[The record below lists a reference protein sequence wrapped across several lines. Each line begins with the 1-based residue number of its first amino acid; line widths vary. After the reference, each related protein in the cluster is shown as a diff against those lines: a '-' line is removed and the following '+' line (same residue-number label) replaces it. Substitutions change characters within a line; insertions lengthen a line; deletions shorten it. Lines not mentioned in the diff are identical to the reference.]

1 MAEAARNDAAS
12 QRSSGR
18 QGSPWTG
25 LRAVFSKE
33 LADHLSSTRMRILE
47 ALILVTAVGTA
58 YMVISNIS
66 TGEGGDPLLYL
77 KLLTESSGRIPAFI
91 GFMGFLIPLVAIAL
105 GFDSVNGEFNGRT
118 LSRVLAQPIYRDAV
132 LFGKFLAAMFTLT
145 LVLVAIWLLVMGL
158 AIFRLG
164 VPPTGEVV
172 ARGLLYI
179 VAAIAY
185 GGVWLALSMVFS
197 IVFRQ
202 PATAALAAI
211 AVWLFFTVFWGML
224 VGLTAD
230 AVYPSQSVASAEFS
244 LTLSRISPNTLYS
257 ESVIALLNP
266 DVRALGIVQPS
277 MQQFQQLQRADM
289 QSTLSVGQSLL
300 LIWPQLTA
308 MIAAMLLL
316 FAYGYVRFQRQEIRA

>member
-1 MAEAARNDAAS
+1 MAEATPNAP
-12 QRSSGR
+12 RSPRLSGR

-25 LRAVFSKE
+25 LRAVFAKE

-47 ALILVTAVGTA
+47 ALILITAVGTV

-66 TGEGGDPLLYL
+66 TGDSGDPMLYL

-132 LFGKFLAAMFTLT
+132 LFGKFLAGLFTLA

-158 AIFRLG
+158 AVFRLG
-164 VPPTGEVV
+164 VPPTGDVV

-179 VAAIAY
+179 VAAVAY

-224 VGLTAD
+224 VGL
-230 AVYPSQSVASAEFS
+230 VAGAATQGQVAQAELS
-244 LTLSRISPNTLYS
+244 MSLSRISPNTLYS
-257 ESVIALLNP
+257 ESVLALLNP

-289 QSTLSVGQSLL
+289 EATLSVGQSLV

-316 FAYGYVRFQRQEIRA
+316 FAFSYARFQRQEIRA

>member
-1 MAEAARNDAAS
+1 MAEATPNESTTTRI
-12 QRSSGR
+12 SGR

-47 ALILVTAVGTA
+47 LLILITAVGTV

-66 TGEGGDPLLYL
+66 TADSGDPMLYL

-132 LFGKFLAAMFTLT
+132 LFGKFLAGLFTLA

-158 AIFRLG
+158 AVFRLG

-179 VAAIAY
+179 AAAIAY
-185 GGVWLALSMVFS
+185 GGIWLALSMVFS

-224 VGLTAD
+224 VGLVAN
-230 AVYPSQSVASAEFS
+230 AASQGQVAQAELS
-244 LTLSRISPNTLYS
+244 MALSRISPNTLYS
-257 ESVIALLNP
+257 ESVLALLNP

-277 MQQFQQLQRADM
+277 MQQFQQLQ
-289 QSTLSVGQSLL
+289 QSDPDATLSVGQSLV

>member
-1 MAEAARNDAAS
+1 MAKAAPNDAAP
-12 QRSSGR
+12 RRLSGR

-25 LRAVFSKE
+25 LRAVFAKE

-47 ALILVTAVGTA
+47 TLILVTAVGTA
-58 YMVISNIS
+58 YMVISTLS
-66 TGEGGDPLLYL
+66 TGDGGDPLLYL

-132 LFGKFLAAMFTLT
+132 LFGKFLAALFTLA

-179 VAAIAY
+179 VAAVAY
-185 GGVWLALSMVFS
+185 GGVWLALSMAFS

-224 VGLTAD
+224 VGLVAD
-230 AVYPSQSVASAEFS
+230 AATQGSLARAELS
-244 LTLSRISPNTLYS
+244 MALSRISPNTLYS

-289 QSTLSVGQSLL
+289 ESTLSVGQSLL
-300 LIWPQLTA
+300 LTWPQLTA

-316 FAYGYVRFQRQEIRA
+316 FAVGYVRFQRQEIRA

>member
-1 MAEAARNDAAS
+1 MAEATPTDAQPRRAG
-12 QRSSGR
+12 GR

-25 LRAVFSKE
+25 FRAIFAKE
-33 LADHLSSTRMRILE
+33 LADHLSSTRM
-47 ALILVTAVGTA
+47 LILVLLIGVTSIGTA
-58 YMVISNIS
+58 YMVVSTIS
-66 TGEGGDPLLYL
+66 TGDSGDPLLYL

-132 LFGKFLAAMFTLT
+132 LFGKFLAGLFTLA
-145 LVLVAIWLLVMGL
+145 LVLAAIWLLVMGL
-158 AIFRLG
+158 AIYRLG
-164 VPPTGEVV
+164 VPPAGEVV
-172 ARGLLYI
+172 ARGLLYL
-179 VAAIAY
+179 VAAVAY

-224 VGLTAD
+224 IGLIAD
-230 AVYPSQSVASAEFS
+230 AAVQGSVARAELS
-244 LTLSRISPNTLYS
+244 LSLSRISPNTLYS

-289 QSTLSVGQSLL
+289 QSTLSVGQSLI

-316 FAYGYVRFQRQEIRA
+316 FAVGYVRFQRQEIRA

>member
-1 MAEAARNDAAS
+1 MAEARTHDPVS
-12 QRSSGR
+12 TRTSSR

-25 LRAVFSKE
+25 LRAVFAKE

-47 ALILVTAVGTA
+47 ALILVTAVGTV

-66 TGEGGDPLLYL
+66 TGASGDPLLYL
-77 KLLTESSGRIPAFI
+77 RLLTESQGRVPAFI

-132 LFGKFLAAMFTLT
+132 LFGKFLAALFTLA
-145 LVLVAIWLLVMGL
+145 LALVAIWLLVMGL
-158 AIFRLG
+158 AVFRLG

-172 ARGLLYI
+172 ARGVLYLG
-179 VAAIAY
+179 AAIAY
-185 GGVWLALSMVFS
+185 GGVWLALAMVFS

-211 AVWLFFTVFWGML
+211 AVWLFFTVFWGMIASL
-224 VGLTAD
+224 IAGGLA
-230 AVYPSQSVASAEFS
+230 QGSVAQAELS
-244 LTLSRISPNTLYS
+244 MTLSRISPNTLYS

-277 MQQFQQLQRADM
+277 MQQVQQLQQSDM
-289 QSTLSVGQSLL
+289 ESTLSVGQSLV

-316 FAYGYVRFQRQEIRA
+316 FAFGYVRFQRQEIRA

>member
-1 MAEAARNDAAS
+1 MAEATPNEPTS
-12 QRSSGR
+12 PQSSGR

-47 ALILVTAVGTA
+47 LLILITAVGTV

-66 TGEGGDPLLYL
+66 TGDSGDPLLYL
-77 KLLTESSGRIPAFI
+77 RLLTESQGRVPAFI

-132 LFGKFLAAMFTLT
+132 LFGKFLAGLFTLA

-158 AIFRLG
+158 AVFRLG

-179 VAAIAY
+179 AAAIAY
-185 GGVWLALSMVFS
+185 GGIWLALSMVFS

-224 VGLTAD
+224 VGLVAN
-230 AVYPSQSVASAEFS
+230 AASQGQVAQAELS
-244 LTLSRISPNTLYS
+244 MALSRISPNTLYS
-257 ESVIALLNP
+257 ESVLALLNP

-277 MQQFQQLQRADM
+277 MQQFQQLQ
-289 QSTLSVGQSLL
+289 QSDPEATLSVGQSLV

>member
-1 MAEAARNDAAS
+1 MAEATPDP
-12 QRSSGR
+12 RSIPPGGR

-25 LRAVFSKE
+25 LRAVFAKE

-47 ALILVTAVGTA
+47 GLILVTAVGTA
-58 YMVISNIS
+58 YMVISTIS
-66 TGEGGDPLLYL
+66 TSDGGDPLLYL

-132 LFGKFLAAMFTLT
+132 LFGKFFAALFTLA

-172 ARGLLYI
+172 ARGLLYV
-179 VAAIAY
+179 VAAVAY
-185 GGVWLALSMVFS
+185 GGVWLALSMVLS

-224 VGLTAD
+224 VGLVAD
-230 AVYPSQSVASAEFS
+230 AATQGSLARAELS

-316 FAYGYVRFQRQEIRA
+316 YALGYVRFQRQEIRA